1 MKKLWQRIRDAWYG
15 ALPIFLLVGIPTAI
29 GIVIWAISNWNDLPR
44 MANHISTV
52 GNGSLLY
59 GIILILFGI
68 IGAINAAIAFMM
80 WYKAFLELLDRKA
93 KSPFWFW
100 FPIIMV
106 SFSWYALFELIN
118 RLAN

>member
-15 ALPIFLLVGIPTAI
+15 ALPILLLVGIPTAV
-29 GIVIWAISNWNDLPR
+29 GIVIWVISNWNNLPR

-80 WYKAFLELLDRKA
+80 WAKYFLELLNRKA
-93 KSPFWFW
+93 KSLLGFW
-100 FPIIMV
+100 FPIIV
-106 SFSWYALFELIN
+106 VTFGWYALFELIN